1 MANKRNKD
9 ALKRR
14 EERRRKK
21 AVARKKQVHRPGAGT
36 VRDPSLSDFE
46 LAYGPIPK
54 LSAVILDYAKPL
66 LDAART
72 PNGEENA
79 IHFSIV
85 CWNAFLLPL
94 DQAWE
99 HLESSVDQFANG
111 NNEFKQDILAMFEMM
126 QARKLQHFA
135 DDHRFVLNYH
145 LTRTATGFN
154 LDVISPVPVPPG

>member
-14 EERRRKK
+14 EEKRRKK

-46 LAYGPIPK
+46 YGPIPK

-66 LDAART
+66 LVGART

-79 IHFSIV
+79 VHFSIL

-94 DQAWE
+94 DKAREQ
-99 HLESSVDQFANG
+99 LESSVDQFANG
-111 NNEFKQDILAMFEMM
+111 NNEFKQDMLAMVEMM
-126 QARKLQHFA
+126 RARKLQLFA
-135 DDHRFVLNYH
+135 DDRRLVLNYH